1 MQNENEKTLRRF
13 EVFDTQGNL
22 LSTVNI
28 THQSESPDMFAVR
41 CDGHASYAHTMGR
54 AMLSAEN
61 LHLYAARKK
70 GLIVKQ
76 VLL

>member
-28 THQSESPDMFAVR
+28 THQSESPDMF
-41 CDGHASYAHTMGR
+41 GHASYAHTMGR